1 LGRISKSELT
11 KLEIIRVATRMF
23 LEYGYTTTT
32 IKTICDE
39 LSISAGNLTFYFHS
53 KEHLLATL
61 VEMCCDFQWKMMKE
75 ELKSNSTPLEALCLE
90 LMAMMAI
97 CEENKRQSETLN
109 DLTEAVA
116 LSNRASRAALGNTIK
131 HIYYKYLPSR
141 RLPVHEIEA
150 LHMIHTTY
158 KEEGGNSFVD
168 AIFNEMMNEWEHTV
182 E

>member
-1 LGRISKSELT
+1 MQPQEPPWQKAVVSAMNWLDL
-11 KLEIIRVATRMF
+11 
-23 LEYGYTTTT
+23 
-32 IKTICDE
+32 IKTAGSVASAFMGVIAALTLLLKPVRKKIVEGISRAARTTETSNEVAE
-39 LSISAGNLTFYFHS
+39 LRDVVEKQNAELHSAI
-53 KEHLLATL
+53 
-61 VEMCCDFQWKMMKE
+61 
-75 ELKSNSTPLEALCLE
+75 
-90 LMAMMAI
+90 MAI